1 MTYIPDIYHRAGLT
15 ALHPLRV
22 TARRIFSG
30 DPGPSAQEHGQPSAV
45 SPFTPRGSRRA
56 CRGYSCRSHLYHT
69 LFSCPHYRPLG
80 GNVNSFSDIF
90 SYFCIFRGTGVLKS
104 SYHQLTRT
112 HTVLTGRKTPMPP
125 QSPCQ
130 YTKYCLRAFHCLNAF
145 LLRQNCLHLT
155 ALDFSSDFCFLRRRR
170 ADARQGEK
178 GKKRRKDMLSGVC
191 ALVN

>member
-1 MTYIPDIYHRAGLT
+1 MTHIPDIYHRAGLT
-15 ALHPLRV
+15 ALHPLGV
-22 TARRIFSG
+22 TVRRIFSG
-30 DPGPSAQEHGQPSAV
+30 GPGPSAQEHGQPSAV

-90 SYFCIFRGTGVLKS
+90 SYFCIFCGSDMLKS

-112 HTVLTGRKTPMPP
+112 HTVLTGRKTPMLL

-145 LLRQNCLHLT
+145 LLRQSPPQIEAQRSGFDLK
-155 ALDFSSDFCFLRRRR
+155 R
-170 ADARQGEK
+170 
-178 GKKRRKDMLSGVC
+178 KKEI
-191 ALVN
+191 A